1 MCLHWVKKWN
11 EKEKGMTLWI
21 AKMKNDY
28 DQAGGEDAECNKVTV
43 KEIPDPVL
51 EAGIEETDSMKPA
64 KVDKGKGKEVVV
76 EKALP
81 VKEKSAPAAVV
92 PTSKD
97 KIRHEWYQSTNT
109 VTIEIFAKG
118 IPKEKAEILIE
129 EESVSLQFRICLR
142 NSNSL

>member
-1 MCLHWVKKWN
+1 
-11 EKEKGMTLWI
+11 MTLWI